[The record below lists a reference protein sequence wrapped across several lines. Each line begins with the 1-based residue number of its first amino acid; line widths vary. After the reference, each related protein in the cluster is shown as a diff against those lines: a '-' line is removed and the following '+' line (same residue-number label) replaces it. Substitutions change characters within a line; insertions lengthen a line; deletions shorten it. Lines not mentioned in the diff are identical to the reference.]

1 MAASPDVIDE
11 KALQGA
17 DAASDSA
24 AERVARED
32 QYRFLADAIPVQV
45 WTALPSGSLDYV
57 NRGVTEYFQRTAE
70 QILGDG
76 WLSMLHA
83 DDVARTIERWTH
95 SVTTGEAYEIEFRLW
110 HLASEEY
117 RWHLGR
123 AIAQRDES
131 GAIVK
136 WYGSNTDIEDNKR
149 AARELE
155 RLHQEAL
162 AANRA
167 KSDFLTAMSH
177 ELRTPLNAIGGYA
190 QLLEMGLR
198 GPITEAQRTDLR
210 RIDRSQKHLLGLI
223 DDVLNFAKLGAG
235 KMEYKITD
243 VPMREMIESVTDMV
257 ASQIEAKGLPFN
269 TEACAEDLMVRAD
282 ADRLRQV
289 IINLVGNAIKFTAA
303 GGEIVVECERRDTL
317 VTIAVRDS
325 GVGIAEDKLA
335 SIFEPFVQVGR
346 KFSTNSEGV
355 GLGLTISREFAR
367 GMGGDL
373 RVESQ
378 IDVGSTFVI
387 SLPSA

>member
-1 MAASPDVIDE
+1 MSSGTGVDVGD
-11 KALQGA
+11 
-17 DAASDSA
+17 D
-24 AERVARED
+24 R
-32 QYRFLADAIPVQV
+32 YRFLADAIPVQV

-57 NRGVTEYFQRTAE
+57 NRGVTEYFQRSAE
-70 QILGDG
+70 QIMGEG
-76 WLSMLHA
+76 WLSMVHA
-83 DDVARTIERWTH
+83 DDVARTVERWTH
-95 SVTTGEAYEIEFRLW
+95 SVTTGEPYEIEFRLW
-110 HLASEEY
+110 HLGEKEY

-123 AIAQRDES
+123 AIAQRGES

-155 RLHQEAL
+155 RLHLEAL
-162 AANRA
+162 EANRA

-198 GPITEAQRTDLR
+198 GPITDEQRIDLR

-223 DDVLNFAKLGAG
+223 NDVLNFAKVGAG
-235 KMEYKITD
+235 KMEYRIAK

-257 ASQIEAKGLPFN
+257 ASQIEAKGLRFDMGS
-269 TEACAEDLMVRAD
+269 CAEELVVSAD

-289 IINLVGNAIKFTAA
+289 IINLVGNAIKFTPAR
-303 GGEIVVECERRDTL
+303 GDIVIECERCDAL
-317 VTIAVRDS
+317 VTISVRDS
-325 GVGIAEDKLA
+325 GIGIAPDKLE
-335 SIFEPFVQVGR
+335 SIFEPFVQADR
-346 KFSTNSEGV
+346 KFSTISDGV

-378 IDVGSTFVI
+378 VNVGSTFI
-387 SLPSA
+387 ITLPAASATDMP

>member
-155 RLHQEAL
+155 QLHQEAL

-257 ASQIEAKGLPFN
+257 ASQIEAKGLAFN
-269 TEACAEDLMVRAD
+269 TKACAEDFVVRAD

>member
-1 MAASPDVIDE
+1 MSKPRGISTSRESATAS
-11 KALQGA
+11 G
-17 DAASDSA
+17 S
-24 AERVARED
+24 ED

-45 WTALPSGSLDYV
+45 WTALPTGALDYV
-57 NRGVTEYFQRTAE
+57 NRGVTEYFQRSAE
-70 QILGDG
+70 RVLGEG
-76 WLSMLHA
+76 WLAMLHP
-83 DDVARTIERWTH
+83 DDVARTVERWMH
-95 SVTTGEAYEIEFRLW
+95 SVTTGEPYEIEFRLW
-110 HLASEEY
+110 HLASQEY

-123 AIAQRDES
+123 AIVQRDDA

-155 RLHQEAL
+155 RLHQEAIE
-162 AANRA
+162 ANRA

-198 GPITEAQRTDLR
+198 GPVTEEQRIDLG

-223 DDVLNFAKLGAG
+223 NDVLSFAKLGAG
-235 KMEYKITD
+235 KMEYVLAD
-243 VPMREMIESVTDMV
+243 VPTREMVESVAEMIG
-257 ASQIEAKGLPFN
+257 SQIEAKGLRL
-269 TEACAEDLMVRAD
+269 TTGTCADGLVVRAD

-289 IINLVGNAIKFTAA
+289 IINLVGNAIKFTPE
-303 GGEIVVECERRDTL
+303 GGEIAVVCEPHDARVSISVRDT
-317 VTIAVRDS
+317 
-325 GVGIAEDKLA
+325 GVGIAADKLA

-346 KFSTNSEGV
+346 KFSTRSEGV

-373 RVESQ
+373 TVES
-378 IDVGSTFVI
+378 VAGAGATFTI
-387 SLPSA
+387 TLPAASRRSLSNVQ

>member
-1 MAASPDVIDE
+1 MVNASELGPAAS
-11 KALQGA
+11 AG
-17 DAASDSA
+17 
-24 AERVARED
+24 ED

-45 WTALPSGSLDYV
+45 WTALPTGALDYV
-57 NRGVTEYFQRTAE
+57 NRGVTEYFQRPAE
-70 QILGDG
+70 QVLGEG
-76 WLSMLHA
+76 WLTMLHP
-83 DDVARTIERWTH
+83 DDVARTVERWTH
-95 SVTTGEAYEIEFRLW
+95 SVTTGEPYEIEFRLW
-110 HLASEEY
+110 HLSSREY

-123 AIAQRDES
+123 AIVQRDDA

-162 AANRA
+162 EANRA

-198 GPITEAQRTDLR
+198 GPVTEEQQIDLR

-223 DDVLNFAKLGAG
+223 NDVLNFAKLGAG
-235 KMEYKITD
+235 KMEYVLGD
-243 VPMREMIESVTDMV
+243 VPTREMVESVSEMIG
-257 ASQIEAKGLPFN
+257 SQIEAKRLRLTMDTCADGLS
-269 TEACAEDLMVRAD
+269 VRAD

-289 IINLVGNAIKFTAA
+289 IINLVGNAIKFTPE
-303 GGEIVVECERRDTL
+303 GGEIAVVCESHDARVSISVRDT
-317 VTIAVRDS
+317 
-325 GVGIAEDKLA
+325 GVGIAADKLA

-346 KFSTNSEGV
+346 KFSTRSEGV

-373 RVESQ
+373 TVES
-378 IDVGSTFVI
+378 VAGAGATFTI
-387 SLPSA
+387 TLPAA